1 MTNAALSAEDR
12 RHWSVAASV
21 AAVAH
26 LGVAAAALA
35 WVRPAQ
41 APLPDPVV
49 TVELPADPGPPSAA
63 PTAQPAAQPQ
73 PQPATAPPQ
82 TATPPMDIPPVR
94 APLPAQAVTLPPPA
108 PAQTVRTAAPAP
120 AVEPSAS
127 APEAP
132 SAPTATRSS
141 GTPGDPRARKQ
152 EADYFA
158 LVSAHLNRR
167 KIYPAE
173 ARQAR
178 QQGVVTVRFTV
189 DRAGNVT
196 GISIKRGSGH
206 DILDRATLDLVRRVA
221 PLPRMPGSMQRDS
234 ITLSLPIDYSLRT
247 N

>member
-1 MTNAALSAEDR
+1 MTTGAFSAEDR
-12 RHWSVAASV
+12 RHWSVAISV

-35 WVRPAQ
+35 WVRPTE
-41 APLPDPVV
+41 APLPEPVI
-49 TVELPADPGPPSAA
+49 TVELPGEPDEPMAAA
-63 PTAQPAAQPQ
+63 PAQQPSQPETQAAPALPQ
-73 PQPATAPPQ
+73 PDVPPIDV
-82 TATPPMDIPPVR
+82 PSVR
-94 APLPAQAVTLPPPA
+94 APLPSQPVTLPPPA
-108 PAQTVRTAAPAP
+108 PAQPIRQPVQPPSPTAATSAVPAP
-120 AVEPSAS
+120 SMPAA
-127 APEAP
+127 AR
-132 SAPTATRSS
+132 TS
-141 GTPGDPRARKQ
+141 GAPGDPRARKQ

-167 KIYPAE
+167 KTYPAE

-189 DRAGNVT
+189 DRDGGVS

-247 N
+247 D